1 MLLSIGTRL
10 GPYEVS
16 GTLGTGGM
24 GEVYRARD
32 SRLGRDVAVKVLPEH
47 LSQHAQAL
55 ARFKR
60 EARALAALS
69 HPNILAIYDVG
80 TDQEVSYC
88 VTELLEGETLRT
100 QLERGAIP
108 WHKAAEIG
116 AALADGLA
124 AAHAKGI
131 THRDL
136 KPANIFLT
144 LDGRVKILDF
154 GLARFTPARSAGD
167 ETLTQGGTQT
177 ETVVGTPGYM
187 SPEQVRGGSVEPPS
201 DIFSLG
207 CVLYEM
213 ISGQRAFSRSSAA
226 ETSVAILTEDVP
238 EQTRAVLPPEL
249 QRVIRR
255 CLEKNPWERFESARD
270 LAFRLREIVTG
281 PEPSRAAAPPFT
293 CEKVLDSLA
302 VLPFVNAG
310 SDPDA
315 EYFSD
320 GITESIINNLSQLR
334 QLRVATR
341 TTVFRYKGQD
351 ADLRRVGRELN
362 VGAVLTGKVVQRGD
376 HLRIQAEL
384 VDAADGSQ
392 LWGQRYNRQAAE
404 IFAIEEEIA
413 REISEALRL
422 RLTGDEQRRLGKR
435 YTENNAAYQLY
446 LRGRYYWNRRT
457 GEMLKRAAA
466 YFEQAIEKDPEYA
479 LARAGLGD
487 CYALYSAYE
496 VLSPKES
503 VPRAE
508 EAAWKALEIDETLA
522 EPHAA
527 LGWIMSYY
535 YWDWAGAERQF
546 RCAIE
551 LNPNYAAAHYW
562 FHIPLVATGR
572 MDEAWAHTRRA
583 LEIEPLAVASHISWG
598 LMLLRAGRYREAM
611 EFYRK
616 AIELDPNFLLARW
629 GLAFAYE
636 QEGMYAEAV
645 AELQEGVRVSK
656 GSPLMIGSLGRAQA
670 VSGRRDEAERALIE
684 LQQEAKRRYVPPFDL
699 ALIYLG
705 LGDTERS
712 LEWLDRSCEDRS
724 FWLVYFI
731 GVAPLFAGIRSDPR
745 YSEILKRM
753 NLIP

>member
-16 GTLGTGGM
+16 GALGSGGM

-32 SRLGRDVAVKVLPEH
+32 ARLGRDVAIKVLPEH

-55 ARFKR
+55 ARFER

-80 TDQEVSYC
+80 TYQEVSYC
-88 VTELLEGETLRT
+88 VTELLEGETLRS

-116 AALADGLA
+116 AALSDGVA

-144 LDGRVKILDF
+144 IDGRVKILDF
-154 GLARFTPARSAGD
+154 GLARFTPAVSADD
-167 ETLTQGGTQT
+167 ETLTQGATQT
-177 ETVVGTPGYM
+177 DTVVGTPGYM
-187 SPEQVRGGSVEPPS
+187 SPEQVRGRPAEPLS

-213 ISGQRAFSRSSAA
+213 ISGQRAFSRSSVA
-226 ETSVAILTEDVP
+226 ETIVAILTEDVP
-238 EQTRAVLPPEL
+238 EPTGAVLPPEF

-255 CLEKNPWERFESARD
+255 CLEKNPRERFESARD

-281 PEPSRAAAPPFT
+281 PQLAPAAPPFPS
-293 CEKVLDSLA
+293 EKVLDSLA
-302 VLPFVNAG
+302 VLPFANAG
-310 SDPDA
+310 GDPDA
-315 EYFSD
+315 EYFSE
-320 GITESIINNLSQLR
+320 GISDSIINNLSQLR
-334 QLRVATR
+334 QLRVASR

-351 ADLRRVGRELN
+351 ADLSRVGRELN

-384 VDAADGSQ
+384 VDAASGSQ
-392 LWGQRYNRQAAE
+392 LWGQQYNRHAAE

-422 RLTGDEQRRLGKR
+422 RLTGDQQKRLGKR

-457 GEMLKRAAA
+457 GEMLQRAAA
-466 YFEQAIEKDPEYA
+466 YFERAIESDPEYA
-479 LARAGLGD
+479 LAWAGLGD

-527 LGWIMSYY
+527 LGWIMSHY

-546 RCAIE
+546 RRAIE
-551 LNPNYAAAHYW
+551 LNSNYAAAHYW

-583 LEIEPLAVASHISWG
+583 LEIEPLAVGSHIGWG
-598 LMLLRAGRYREAM
+598 LMLLRAGRYHEAM

-636 QEGMYAEAV
+636 QQGMCAEAV
-645 AELQEGVRVSK
+645 AKLQEGVRVSK
-656 GSPLMIGSLGRAQA
+656 GSPLMIGSLGRAHA
-670 VSGRRDEAERALIE
+670 VSGQRDEAERALIE
-684 LQQEAKRRYVPPFDL
+684 LQQDAKRRYVPPFDL

-705 LGDTERS
+705 LGDKERS

-731 GVAPLFAGIRSDPR
+731 GVAPLFAAIRSDPR

>member
-16 GTLGTGGM
+16 GALGRGGM

-32 SRLGRDVAVKVLPEH
+32 TRLGRDVAIKVLPEH
-47 LSQHAQAL
+47 LSKHAQAL
-55 ARFKR
+55 ARFER

-80 TDQEVSYC
+80 TYQEVSYC
-88 VTELLEGETLRT
+88 VTELLEGETLRN

-116 AALADGLA
+116 AALSDGVA

-144 LDGRVKILDF
+144 IDGRVKILDF
-154 GLARFTPARSAGD
+154 GLARFTPAVSADD
-167 ETLTQGGTQT
+167 ETLTHGATQMD
-177 ETVVGTPGYM
+177 TVVGTPGYM
-187 SPEQVRGGSVEPPS
+187 SPEQVRGRPAEPLS

-213 ISGQRAFSRSSAA
+213 ISGQRAFSRSSVA
-226 ETSVAILTEDVP
+226 ETIVAILTEDVP
-238 EQTRAVLPPEL
+238 EPTGAALPPEF

-255 CLEKNPWERFESARD
+255 CLEKNPRERFESARD

-281 PEPSRAAAPPFT
+281 PQLAPAAPPFPS
-293 CEKVLDSLA
+293 EKVLDSLA
-302 VLPFVNAG
+302 VLPFANAG
-310 SDPDA
+310 GDPDA
-315 EYFSD
+315 EYFSE
-320 GITESIINNLSQLR
+320 GISDSIINNLSQLR
-334 QLRVATR
+334 QLRVASR

-351 ADLRRVGRELN
+351 ADLSRVGRELN

-384 VDAADGSQ
+384 VDAASGSQ
-392 LWGQRYNRQAAE
+392 LWGQQYNRHAAE

-422 RLTGDEQRRLGKR
+422 RLTGDQQKRLGKR

-457 GEMLKRAAA
+457 GEMLQRAAA
-466 YFEQAIEKDPEYA
+466 YFERAIESDPEYA
-479 LARAGLGD
+479 LAWAGLGD

-527 LGWIMSYY
+527 LGWIMSHY

-546 RCAIE
+546 RRAIE
-551 LNPNYAAAHYW
+551 LNSNYAAAHYW

-583 LEIEPLAVASHISWG
+583 LEIEPLAVGSHIG
-598 LMLLRAGRYREAM
+598 
-611 EFYRK
+611 
-616 AIELDPNFLLARW
+616 
-629 GLAFAYE
+629 
-636 QEGMYAEAV
+636 
-645 AELQEGVRVSK
+645 
-656 GSPLMIGSLGRAQA
+656 
-670 VSGRRDEAERALIE
+670 
-684 LQQEAKRRYVPPFDL
+684 
-699 ALIYLG
+699 
-705 LGDTERS
+705 
-712 LEWLDRSCEDRS
+712 
-724 FWLVYFI
+724 
-731 GVAPLFAGIRSDPR
+731 
-745 YSEILKRM
+745 
-753 NLIP
+753 